1 MTSHTEPVEQQK
13 RLRPPDLDNVCV
25 GHRDNQ
31 RVVHCFCGQE
41 VIRSIVPH
49 LKNEHPELWT
59 DWVNQFVTLRS
70 SGYPLKAIMRLF
82 RAGNGPLL
90 FSWTVVERAIRQA
103 VEGGSVKYVPTLT
116 KTVKQWEPED
126 FQPSSGT
133 IWNFPKRGSWAVH
146 SGDYRGNW
154 PPQLV
159 RNLLLTFTDPG
170 DLIVDPFVGG
180 GTTLI
185 EAWLSGRHSIGTDI
199 SKLALQ
205 TTRAKL
211 RHMAKLAHSDPRVHL
226 SEDLRPRVVSGD
238 ALRLER
244 ILLAEGIP
252 LGSVKLLCV
261 HPPYLDSVR
270 FTQSDQ
276 RDFSQVKEPEVFYS
290 KLSAFAQQAMN
301 VLADNGVCALLMGD
315 VRKTGRLIPLGFNSA
330 DVFALQGF
338 TLESIIIK
346 AQNRERSTEFYRTRG
361 GHFLLEHEYL
371 FIFRKELHPSH

>member
-1 MTSHTEPVEQQK
+1 MTSQTEPVEQQS
-13 RLRPPDLDNVCV
+13 RLRPPILDNVFV
-25 GHRDNQ
+25 VHRDNQ

-70 SGYPLKAIMRLF
+70 SGYPLKAVMRLF

-126 FQPSSGT
+126 FQLSSGT

-170 DLIVDPFVGG
+170 DLIVDPFVG
-180 GTTLI
+180 
-185 EAWLSGRHSIGTDI
+185 E
-199 SKLALQ
+199 
-205 TTRAKL
+205 
-211 RHMAKLAHSDPRVHL
+211 
-226 SEDLRPRVVSGD
+226 E
-238 ALRLER
+238 RL
-244 ILLAEGIP
+244 
-252 LGSVKLLCV
+252 
-261 HPPYLDSVR
+261 
-270 FTQSDQ
+270 
-276 RDFSQVKEPEVFYS
+276 
-290 KLSAFAQQAMN
+290 
-301 VLADNGVCALLMGD
+301 
-315 VRKTGRLIPLGFNSA
+315 
-330 DVFALQGF
+330 
-338 TLESIIIK
+338 
-346 AQNRERSTEFYRTRG
+346 
-361 GHFLLEHEYL
+361 
-371 FIFRKELHPSH
+371 